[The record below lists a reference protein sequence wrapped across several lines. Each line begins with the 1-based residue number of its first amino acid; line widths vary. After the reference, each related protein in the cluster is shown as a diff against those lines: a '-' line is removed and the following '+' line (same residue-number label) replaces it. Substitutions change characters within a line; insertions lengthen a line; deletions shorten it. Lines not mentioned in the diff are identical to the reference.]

1 MRTFSIDEKFIL
13 LNNSQIVKSS
23 NELVLIAR
31 SSKKSSKL
39 QVSTCE
45 GLLTSSKSQISIG
58 KSLSL
63 LVLKKYIVLPEWLYS
78 ESTIDS
84 NSITIQNEEYQLKT
98 FNISLDIPGLVLG
111 KIKKSGR
118 VVPSLIDLD
127 HDLENLENLFVLKD
141 SKKTPVLNLA
151 NFKHL
156 TCSLVYNDKNLPVG
170 ILSWDGKNTPVSL
183 NTLKSSVHFAVHFT
197 SLPNENLPASM
208 SNLSILNGNHIFTE
222 YAVFVKAN
230 KVITYHLNDYSV
242 VSHQIDKQL
251 ENFSVTQTPFGFI
264 FALGFEVFRY
274 NLSTMHCLPKPSFY
288 HSGHTA
294 LFHQTSFLIISGT
307 ENCKV
312 EALNLHSLT
321 WSLLPDLPVIVEN
334 PASCSH
340 MINIY
345 VLGGKVGTTATDSVY
360 KLESGSPHWEKLEW
374 KVPWSGTMA
383 SAISIGKEIIICSI
397 R

>member
-1 MRTFSIDEKFIL
+1 
-13 LNNSQIVKSS
+13 
-23 NELVLIAR
+23 
-31 SSKKSSKL
+31 
-39 QVSTCE
+39 
-45 GLLTSSKSQISIG
+45 
-58 KSLSL
+58 
-63 LVLKKYIVLPEWLYS
+63 
-78 ESTIDS
+78 
-84 NSITIQNEEYQLKT
+84 
-98 FNISLDIPGLVLG
+98 
-111 KIKKSGR
+111 
-118 VVPSLIDLD
+118 
-127 HDLENLENLFVLKD
+127 
-141 SKKTPVLNLA
+141 
-151 NFKHL
+151 
-156 TCSLVYNDKNLPVG
+156 
-170 ILSWDGKNTPVSL
+170 
-183 NTLKSSVHFAVHFT
+183 
-197 SLPNENLPASM
+197 
-208 SNLSILNGNHIFTE
+208 
-222 YAVFVKAN
+222 
-230 KVITYHLNDYSV
+230 LNDYSV

-383 SAISIGKEIIICSI
+383 SAISIGKEIIIFGGVQSDKDKFAVFDNGKEVQSGVIGIPGNFDGLSMGKVNLSGVIFSRQGQIFKYDHVLKKFFLLSI
-397 R
+397 GNYFN